1 MTRSCCRRRQRSHA
15 ADDETRHRDGPG
27 EQHPND
33 QRRFTTSSPAA
44 TCTAPSPL
52 MRPSLVTPAESRA
65 PAFFN

>member
-1 MTRSCCRRRQRSHA
+1 MTRSCCRRQPSHA

-33 QRRFTTSSPAA
+33 HRRFTLTSSPAA